1 MRTGII
7 VILTIVSMWACKL
20 KENPAPKLSGGNNM
34 KVMAE
39 ILSLNQDSTAQV
51 LINNVFQR
59 NSSPLTHSLQNGDI
73 VDFYFSFGYSGYSA
87 TDSDGNKYT
96 YSKLN
101 VKDIFNATLIVKPNL
116 NSSEPS
122 YKVVWYKKQ

>member
-20 KENPAPKLSGGNNM
+20 KENPAPKLSGGNHM

-51 LINNVFQR
+51 YINNVLQR

-73 VDFYFSFGYSGYSA
+73 VDFYFR
-87 TDSDGNKYT
+87 TQ
-96 YSKLN
+96 
-101 VKDIFNATLIVKPNL
+101 NAHTVRQDYPVNTNHQGRFK
-116 NSSEPS
+116 
-122 YKVVWYKKQ
+122 